1 MNSNLFVNYYVRA
14 ISLGLVAAC
23 ITGNGNLRAQQAPP
37 VAPSPVPPAVPAVE
51 PTAVDPPRRVT
62 PPVAPVF
69 GVSPAPVAPVEQP
82 IPKPAPLPPPT
93 IPGPAYGEGG
103 SARGG
108 SSRLGPPSA
117 MRPSPGAPITALTR
131 NILDEE
137 LNADPQAAAKNYEA
151 MIANFD
157 QQRESAAQAIF
168 RLGES
173 YRKMGRIEEARSMY
187 ARILR
192 EFVDF
197 PDLAK
202 LSQRM
207 LSENAPTQTGRSI
220 AYTAEAP
227 NPAEQDL
234 MRQELALLEKELAD
248 TESLV
253 KSGLAGQNSGLSL
266 KREILQLKQRLA
278 RTRTQEWPAP
288 VPVESRSN
296 QVSASGF
303 RAYADISSS
312 DPGRLKDEIRDIESQ
327 IELLSGKV
335 QPETLS
341 TKVIKDPRFAE
352 LKSDYERRLLN
363 ATGDA
368 ESEKDRAP
376 AQERL
381 KKWIQEIYLPE
392 LESTLAIKNGS
403 LKALEKRSELR
414 RR

>member
-1 MNSNLFVNYYVRA
+1 M
-14 ISLGLVAAC
+14 
-23 ITGNGNLRAQQAPP
+23 
-37 VAPSPVPPAVPAVE
+37 
-51 PTAVDPPRRVT
+51 
-62 PPVAPVF
+62 
-69 GVSPAPVAPVEQP
+69 
-82 IPKPAPLPPPT
+82 
-93 IPGPAYGEGG
+93 
-103 SARGG
+103 
-108 SSRLGPPSA
+108 
-117 MRPSPGAPITALTR
+117 
-131 NILDEE
+131 LDEE
-137 LNADPQAAAKNYEA
+137 LNSDPQAAAKNYEA
-151 MIANFD
+151 MIASFD

-207 LSENAPTQTGRSI
+207 LAENAPTQAGRSV
-220 AYTAEAP
+220 AYATATP
-227 NPAEQDL
+227 NPAEEGL
-234 MRQELALLEKELAD
+234 IKEELALLEKELAD
-248 TESLV
+248 TESRV
-253 KSGLAGQNSGLSL
+253 KSGLATPNSGLSL
-266 KREILQLKQRLA
+266 KREILQLKQRLV

-288 VPVESRSN
+288 VTVESRPN

-312 DPGRLKDEIRDIESQ
+312 DPGRLKDEIRDLESQ

-352 LKSDYERRLLN
+352 LKSDYEHRLLN

-368 ESEKDRAP
+368 DSEKERTL

-381 KKWIQEIYLPE
+381 GKWIQEIYLPE
-392 LESTLAIKNGS
+392 LKSTLAIKNGT
-403 LKALEKRSELR
+403 LDVLEKRFEPR
-414 RR
+414 KR

>member
-1 MNSNLFVNYYVRA
+1 MA
-14 ISLGLVAAC
+14 
-23 ITGNGNLRAQQAPP
+23 
-37 VAPSPVPPAVPAVE
+37 
-51 PTAVDPPRRVT
+51 
-62 PPVAPVF
+62 
-69 GVSPAPVAPVEQP
+69 
-82 IPKPAPLPPPT
+82 
-93 IPGPAYGEGG
+93 
-103 SARGG
+103 
-108 SSRLGPPSA
+108 
-117 MRPSPGAPITALTR
+117 RPSPGAPITALTR
-131 NILDEE
+131 NMLDEE
-137 LNADPQAAAKNYEA
+137 LNSDPQAAAKNYEA
-151 MIANFD
+151 MIASFD

-220 AYTAEAP
+220 AYSAETP

-253 KSGLAGQNSGLSL
+253 KSGLASQNSGLSL

-278 RTRTQEWPAP
+278 RTRTQEPAP

-312 DPGRLKDEIRDIESQ
+312 DPGRLKDEIRDIENQ

-341 TKVIKDPRFAE
+341 TKIIKDPRFAE

-368 ESEKDRAP
+368 ESEKDRVL

-381 KKWIQEIYLPE
+381 TKWIQEIYLPE
-392 LESTLAIKNGS
+392 LKSTLAIKGGS
-403 LKALEKRSELR
+403 LEALEKRSELR